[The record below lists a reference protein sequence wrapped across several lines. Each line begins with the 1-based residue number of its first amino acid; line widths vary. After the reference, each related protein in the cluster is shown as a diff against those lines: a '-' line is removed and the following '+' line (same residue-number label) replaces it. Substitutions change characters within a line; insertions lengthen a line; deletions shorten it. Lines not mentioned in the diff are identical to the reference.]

1 MIRGILDA
9 PASACVESLYLE
21 LGLIPIHIII
31 KARRVNYLHYLA
43 SLKKDEMLYKVFLAQ
58 WKYPVRGDWV
68 LEVQKNL
75 VELDIGLSLDELQR
89 KSSYS
94 FKRLVKIKT
103 KEYTLKYLLEL
114 SESHKKMDSLSYTD
128 LKLQNYLKDE
138 DIPVAEA
145 KNLFRFR
152 TRAAKFKENMKN
164 SYPSI
169 TCPLCHIQPDTQV
182 HSVQCTV
189 VKTKVN
195 VEGEYKDIFSENIPS
210 SISKTLMKISK
221 LREDF
226 I

>member
-1 MIRGILDA
+1 M
-9 PASACVESLYLE
+9 
-21 LGLIPIHIII
+21 
-31 KARRVNYLHYLA
+31 
-43 SLKKDEMLYKVFLAQ
+43 
-58 WKYPVRGDWV
+58 
-68 LEVQKNL
+68 
-75 VELDIGLSLDELQR
+75 
-89 KSSYS
+89 
-94 FKRLVKIKT
+94 VKIKT

-114 SESHKKMDSLSYTD
+114 SESHEKMDSLSYTD